1 MSVNA
6 RPRRGL
12 WWAVLILGILALVA
26 AVAGVVFM
34 VVSASFRF
42 GTIASVIGCAGGGVA
57 CFSAAWSALKA
68 SDSRNAIAAGGRV
81 DR

>member
-1 MSVNA
+1 MSENA

-12 WWAVLILGILALVA
+12 WWAVLILGIIALVA

-34 VVSASFRF
+34 VMSGSFRF

-57 CFSAAWSALKA
+57 CLSSAWSALKA
-68 SDSRNAIAAGGRV
+68 SEADRTTAA
-81 DR
+81 

>member
-34 VVSASFRF
+34 VVSGSFRF

-57 CFSAAWSALKA
+57 CLSSAWSALKA
-68 SDSRNAIAAGGRV
+68 SEADRTTAA
-81 DR
+81 

>member
-1 MSVNA
+1 MSENA

-12 WWAVLILGILALVA
+12 WWAVLILGIIALVA

-34 VVSASFRF
+34 VRGSFRF

-57 CFSAAWSALKA
+57 CLSSAWSALKA
-68 SDSRNAIAAGGRV
+68 SEADRPAAQA
-81 DR
+81 

>member
-1 MSVNA
+1 MSENA

-12 WWAVLILGILALVA
+12 WWAVLILGIIALVA

-34 VVSASFRF
+34 VSGSFRF

-57 CFSAAWSALKA
+57 CLSSAWSALKA
-68 SDSRNAIAAGGRV
+68 SEADRTTAA
-81 DR
+81 